1 MRRKSKKTNQRD
13 VIHQSPHRTTGGH
26 TIPDLS
32 QDPLCRESDL
42 ERKAILL
49 LACCND
55 IAAMSSQQTID
66 YVDPE
71 GMSHKYTPD
80 LRITMGNTT
89 RYIEVK
95 PLSRL
100 LDPDKQP
107 HYAMIS
113 RAMAQTGQQLDFITD
128 DQVDQ
133 DPQQKSADLLK
144 RYRSYPIQDV
154 ALTSLRQALA
164 NAPTTIRSIFAKHRA
179 PIALAD
185 IYAAIAQRH
194 VWIDWSE
201 PLSTDS
207 TIALPNSGFGGLTY
221 EDVLYS
227 GRYGCVLQQLVLGG
241 GTEAKRVVEAT
252 RARHKRNPG
261 SSHLGIF

>member
-1 MRRKSKKTNQRD
+1 MRRKSKASKQRD
-13 VIHQSPHRTTGGH
+13 VIRQSPHRTTGGH
-26 TIPDLS
+26 TFPDLS
-32 QDPLCRESDL
+32 DQPICRESDL

-49 LACCND
+49 LACCHD

-71 GMSHKYTPD
+71 GVSHKYTPD
-80 LRITMGNTT
+80 LRITIGNTT

-95 PLSRL
+95 PLGRL
-100 LDPDKQP
+100 LAPDKQP
-107 HYAMIS
+107 HYAMIF

-133 DPQQKSADLLK
+133 DPHRESADLLK
-144 RYRSYPIQDV
+144 RYRSHPLQDV
-154 ALTSLRQALA
+154 ALIGLRKALA
-164 NAPTTIRSIFAKHRA
+164 NAPTTIRSIFAKHRL
-179 PIALAD
+179 PITLAD

-252 RARHKRNPG
+252 RARHKRIPD
-261 SSHLGIF
+261 SSPLGFF